1 MTMPSRVTITEVGP
15 RDGLQNEGAYVEPA
29 RKVELI
35 DRLAAAGLRRI
46 EATSF
51 VHPKAIPQLRD
62 AAAVMAALPRRAGVT
77 YTVLVPNEIGAG
89 NAIAAKA
96 DELATVVAASET
108 MNQKNVNRTIA
119 ESLAGFEGVAALAAK
134 AGVPWV
140 GYVSTAFGCPYEGGV
155 SPATVIEV
163 AKRIRAL
170 GARGIAL
177 GDTIGAGNPRQVKA
191 LVRTFRD
198 ALPDTP
204 LRIHFHDTRGTGLAN
219 VLAALGEG
227 VDHFDGSLG
236 DWGAAPMRRAPPATS
251 RPRTWSTCWSR
262 WGLKPGGSART
273 DRGGAMGG
281 GAGGPAAAG
290 PREAGG
296 GVVVQAR
303 VVVARLWRA
312 S

>member
-155 SPATVIEV
+155 PPATVIEV

-236 DWGAAPMRRAPPATS
+236 GLGGCPYAPGAAGNVATEDMVYMLEQMGIETGVDLRALIGVAQWAEALVG
-251 RPRTWSTCWSR
+251 RP
-262 WGLKPGGSART
+262 LPGRVKQ
-273 DRGGAMGG
+273 
-281 GAGGPAAAG
+281 AG
-290 PREAGG
+290 ES
-296 GVVVQAR
+296 
-303 VVVARLWRA
+303 LFKRA